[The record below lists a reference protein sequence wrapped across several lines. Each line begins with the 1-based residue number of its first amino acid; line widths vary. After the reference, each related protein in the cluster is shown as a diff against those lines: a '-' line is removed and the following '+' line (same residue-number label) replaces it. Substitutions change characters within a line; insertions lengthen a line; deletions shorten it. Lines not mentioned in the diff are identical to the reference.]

1 MTNIILGFVLGI
13 IVGVVG
19 IIIVAYKYSK
29 KS

>member
-1 MTNIILGFVLGI
+1 MINFILGFVLGI

-19 IIIVAYKYSK
+19 LSIVAYKYSK